1 MCILSENMERW
12 RKDLTLLRFVW
23 EKKKRAYWLIVLFLP
38 LSVITGV
45 LEVYLPKAVLAELEQ
60 KASISHFI
68 LTLGVISVVMLTGLY
83 IKDMIMVR
91 LQNANALLHR
101 ELQMDYIKKLLYTEY
116 KYLENKEYLT
126 LRDRAKSIIY
136 SVYSHPGT
144 TEDYIGMFLI
154 KIAKTASQ
162 VLIIAVYLIWLFRLS
177 PGLLLFVVSI
187 VFIIGLMS
195 VSSGKKKQEYEEKA
209 GLAWKKAQYINE
221 RIGDFTYAKDIRLY
235 SMQGWL
241 SGVMEKYMGLRL
253 HYKKCSLFSEGIWS
267 ALRFLAVGIEELVVY
282 GYLINE
288 VLQGR
293 LVASDF
299 VLYAGM
305 VGVLAQNMIDV
316 AANFTSLYSI
326 SLGFKRVKAF
336 LEFGEN
342 INIEELP
349 LHTEKVTLEL
359 EHVSYRFAGCDEEI
373 LKDIHFKVATGDK
386 IAVVGLNGAGKTT
399 LMKLICGLLEPTE
412 GRILLNGKDMKDMS
426 SEERYS
432 WFSCAFQDVSFLP
445 VSILENISLST
456 KKDTDR
462 KRVKDCLKK
471 AGILEKV
478 EKLSEG
484 LDSLMEK
491 DINENAVDFSGGE
504 RQKLV
509 LAKAL
514 YRDTSILI
522 LDEPTAALDPLAENE
537 MYQKY
542 AGFSKD
548 KISFFVS
555 HRLSSTSF
563 CDQILLINGGRIQE
577 IGTHEELL
585 EKNGL
590 YAEMFRLQ
598 GHYYQ

>member
-1 MCILSENMERW
+1 M
-12 RKDLTLLRFVW
+12 TLLRFVW
-23 EKKKRAYWLIVLFLP
+23 KKKKRAYWLMVLFLP

-68 LTLGVISVVMLTGLY
+68 LTLGTISVAMLTGLY

-91 LQNANALLHR
+91 MQNANALLHR

-154 KIAKTASQ
+154 KIAKTAAQ
-162 VLIIAVYLIWLFRLS
+162 VLIIVVYLSWLFRLS
-177 PGLLLFVVSI
+177 PGLLFFVVGI
-187 VFIIGLMS
+187 VLVIGLMS

-221 RIGDFTYAKDIRLY
+221 RIGDFSYAKDIRLY

-282 GYLINE
+282 GYLIYE

-349 LHTEKVTLEL
+349 LHTEKVALEL

-412 GRILLNGKDMKDMS
+412 GRILLNGRDMKNMS

-445 VSILENISLST
+445 VSILENISMSN
-456 KKDTDR
+456 KKDTDK

-471 AGILEKV
+471 AGILEKI

-542 AGFSKD
+542 AGFSKN

-563 CDQILLINGGRIQE
+563 CDKILLINEGRIQE
-577 IGTHEELL
+577 MGTHEELL

-598 GHYYQ
+598 GHYYQKAEG